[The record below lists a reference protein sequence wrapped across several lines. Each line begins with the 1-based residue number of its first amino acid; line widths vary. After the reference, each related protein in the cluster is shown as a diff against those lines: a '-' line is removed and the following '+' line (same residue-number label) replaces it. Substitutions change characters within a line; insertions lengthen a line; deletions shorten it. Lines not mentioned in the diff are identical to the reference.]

1 MYKHKLMKNKLIK
14 DLCMIIVSFKSKTK
28 TLKLIKKIDKAIEV
42 IIVENSQD
50 KSLKLLI
57 EKKYKNIKF
66 SL

>member
-50 KSLKLLI
+50 KSLKLLV
-57 EKKYKNIKF
+57 EN
-66 SL
+66 